1 MVFGNVETLSFN
13 GLAWTAADWRHM
25 GGALPCCTKLKSLS
39 LFEMG
44 MDDAAM
50 IALCGDLGSG
60 AAPALTTLDLGS
72 NQIGGKGLGCL
83 GDVLARGALPA
94 LKQLALAN
102 NPASEAFQQAVE
114 RACKD
119 RWLDGEFFVEHL
131 SDARVLG
138 CGGLGWGD
146 EEVRKLAA
154 ALAHAHAQGIGL
166 EVETLHLHG
175 NGRIGDEGLGYLCDV
190 LERGVMEKLEKLGLS
205 GNKIGSE
212 GLVRLGDVLA
222 KGGAAALKEVGLE
235 GNPAGEAT
243 VQALQGA
250 LRDRA
255 TFAAVQNVYLP
266 RLR

>member
-1 MVFGNVETLSFN
+1 MKVRRAS
-13 GLAWTAADWRHM
+13 R
-25 GGALPCCTKLKSLS
+25 
-39 LFEMG
+39 
-44 MDDAAM
+44 
-50 IALCGDLGSG
+50 G
-60 AAPALTTLDLGS
+60 AASSTRVAGNTHRPARRRHRSFLRPPSRVQSRMGFSPRATCWLG
-72 NQIGGKGLGCL
+72 G
-83 GDVLARGALPA
+83 
-94 LKQLALAN
+94 
-102 NPASEAFQQAVE
+102 
-114 RACKD
+114 
-119 RWLDGEFFVEHL
+119 
-131 SDARVLG
+131 
-138 CGGLGWGD
+138 
-146 EEVRKLAA
+146 
-154 ALAHAHAQGIGL
+154 
-166 EVETLHLHG
+166 
-175 NGRIGDEGLGYLCDV
+175 GDEGLGYLCDV

>member
-1 MVFGNVETLSFN
+1 M
-13 GLAWTAADWRHM
+13 
-25 GGALPCCTKLKSLS
+25 
-39 LFEMG
+39 
-44 MDDAAM
+44 
-50 IALCGDLGSG
+50 
-60 AAPALTTLDLGS
+60 
-72 NQIGGKGLGCL
+72 
-83 GDVLARGALPA
+83 
-94 LKQLALAN
+94 
-102 NPASEAFQQAVE
+102 E

-222 KGGAAALKEVGLE
+222 KGGAAALNEPTDAPAARAPRGATARE
-235 GNPAGEAT
+235 G
-243 VQALQGA
+243 GA
-250 LRDRA
+250 RTSGANHRWGGGAEDQRMPC
-255 TFAAVQNVYLP
+255 FGSRV
-266 RLR
+266 

>member
-1 MVFGNVETLSFN
+1 MF
-13 GLAWTAADWRHM
+13 
-25 GGALPCCTKLKSLS
+25 
-39 LFEMG
+39 
-44 MDDAAM
+44 
-50 IALCGDLGSG
+50 
-60 AAPALTTLDLGS
+60 
-72 NQIGGKGLGCL
+72 
-83 GDVLARGALPA
+83 LARGALPA

-154 ALAHAHAQGIGL
+154 ALAHAHAQGIPRG
-166 EVETLHLHG
+166 
-175 NGRIGDEGLGYLCDV
+175 GDVALAREWEDRRRGLGYLCDV